1 MAVFGNPIRSTNKM
15 KIIFVDAKHGAS
27 RSINVK
33 GWMRLGL
40 SLCLLGL
47 PVMLGYGAFLV
58 AEASGFRMSRDAASW
73 IESLREQQADLVK
86 VKTDT
91 YSRLE
96 ALTIRLANL
105 QARLVRLDALG
116 EKLSGVAGL
125 PAKDFNF
132 NADPSLGGPEVLD
145 ETKLTDLDL
154 KDEIEALE
162 RRIAQRQHQLET
174 LNSVMTERHTLA
186 EFDVSGRPILGGY
199 ISSDY
204 GRRLDPFTGNLAV
217 HQGVDFNTGR
227 VGEDVFAAAAGVVN
241 FSGSKEGYGQMVQI
255 DHGNGYE
262 TLYAH
267 DQKLLVK
274 EGDVVKKGQIIA
286 LSGTSGRSTGPHVH
300 FEVHKNG
307 RVVDPASYIH
317 STIR

>member
-1 MAVFGNPIRSTNKM
+1 M
-15 KIIFVDAKHGAS
+15 KIIFVDASHGAS
-27 RSINVK
+27 RSITVK
-33 GWMRLGL
+33 GWTRLAL

-47 PVMLGYGAFLV
+47 PMLIGYGAYLV
-58 AEASGFRMSRDAASW
+58 AEARGTKVSRDETAESW
-73 IESLREQQADLVK
+73 IESLREQQADLAK
-86 VKTDT
+86 VKTDA

-132 NADPSLGGPEVLD
+132 KNDPSLGGPEAQD
-145 ETKLTDLDL
+145 ETKLTDPDL
-154 KDEIEALE
+154 QNEIEALE
-162 RRIAQRQHQLET
+162 KRIAQRQRQLEL
-174 LNSVMTERHTLA
+174 LNSVMTERHSLA
-186 EFDVSGRPILGGY
+186 EFDVSGRPIIGGY
-199 ISSDY
+199 ISSEY

-227 VGEDVFAAAAGVVN
+227 VGEDVFALAAGVVN
-241 FSGSKEGYGQMVQI
+241 FSGTKDGFGQLVQI

-274 EGDVVKKGQIIA
+274 EGDVVKKGQVIA

-307 RVVDPASYIH
+307 RVVDPAAYIH

>member
-1 MAVFGNPIRSTNKM
+1 M
-15 KIIFVDAKHGAS
+15 KIILVDARHGVS

-47 PVMLGYGAFLV
+47 PMLIGYGAYLM
-58 AEASGFRMSRDAASW
+58 AEARGVKVARDAATEAW
-73 IESLREQQADLVK
+73 TESMREQEADLAK
-86 VKTDT
+86 VKEDT
-91 YSRLE
+91 VSRLE
-96 ALTIRLANL
+96 ALTVRLANL

-116 EKLSGVAGL
+116 EKLSTVAGL
-125 PAKDFNF
+125 ADSDFDF
-132 NADPSLGGPEVLD
+132 SQDPSLGGPEVLD
-145 ETKLTDLDL
+145 GNLAAPDFISEL
-154 KDEIEALE
+154 EALE
-162 RRIAQRQHQLET
+162 KRIEERQLQLEM
-174 LNSVMTERHTLA
+174 LNSVMTERQSLA
-186 EFDVSGRPILGGY
+186 EFDVSGRPVTGGY
-199 ISSDY
+199 ISSGY
-204 GRRLDPFTGNLAV
+204 GRRLDPFTGNRAF
-217 HQGVDFNTGR
+217 HQGVDFNTGKI
-227 VGEDVFAAAAGVVN
+227 GEEVFAVAAGVVN
-241 FSGSKEGYGQMVQI
+241 YAGWKEGYGRMVQI

-307 RVVDPASYIH
+307 RVVDPASYIQ

>member
-1 MAVFGNPIRSTNKM
+1 M
-15 KIIFVDAKHGAS
+15 KIILVDARHGVS

-47 PVMLGYGAFLV
+47 PMLIGYGAYLM
-58 AEASGFRMSRDAASW
+58 AEARGVKVARDAATEAW
-73 IESLREQQADLVK
+73 TESMREQEADLAK
-86 VKTDT
+86 VKEDT
-91 YSRLE
+91 VSRLE
-96 ALTIRLANL
+96 ALTVRLANL

-116 EKLSGVAGL
+116 EKLSTVAGL
-125 PAKDFNF
+125 ADTDFDF
-132 NADPSLGGPEVLD
+132 SQEPSLGGPELLD
-145 ETKLTDLDL
+145 GDLAAPDFISEL
-154 KDEIEALE
+154 EALE
-162 RRIAQRQHQLET
+162 KRIEERQLQLEM
-174 LNSVMTERHTLA
+174 LNSVMTERQSLA
-186 EFDVSGRPILGGY
+186 EFDVSGRPITGGY
-199 ISSDY
+199 ISSGY
-204 GRRLDPFTGNLAV
+204 GRRLDPFTGNRAF
-217 HQGVDFNTGR
+217 HQGVDFNTGK
-227 VGEDVFAAAAGVVN
+227 VGEEVFAVAAGVVN
-241 FSGSKEGYGQMVQI
+241 YAGWKEGYGRMVQI

-307 RVVDPASYIH
+307 RVVDPASYIQ

>member
-1 MAVFGNPIRSTNKM
+1 M
-15 KIIFVDAKHGAS
+15 KIILVDARHGVS

-47 PVMLGYGAFLV
+47 PMLIGYGAYLM
-58 AEASGFRMSRDAASW
+58 AEARGVKVARDAATEAW
-73 IESLREQQADLVK
+73 TESMREQEADLAK
-86 VKTDT
+86 VKEDT
-91 YSRLE
+91 VSRLE
-96 ALTIRLANL
+96 ALTVRLANL

-116 EKLSGVAGL
+116 EKLSNVAGL
-125 PAKDFNF
+125 ADSDFDF
-132 NADPSLGGPEVLD
+132 SQEPSVGGPEVLD
-145 ETKLTDLDL
+145 GELAAPDFISEL
-154 KDEIEALE
+154 EALE
-162 RRIAQRQHQLET
+162 KRIEERQQQLEM
-174 LNSVMTERHTLA
+174 LNSVMTERQSLA
-186 EFDVSGRPILGGY
+186 EFDVSGRPISGGY
-199 ISSDY
+199 ISSGY
-204 GRRLDPFTGNLAV
+204 GRRLDPFTGNRAF

-227 VGEDVFAAAAGVVN
+227 VGAEVFAVAAGVVN
-241 FSGSKEGYGQMVQI
+241 YAGWKEGYGRMVQI

-262 TLYAH
+262 TVYAH

-307 RVVDPASYIH
+307 RVVDPASYIQ